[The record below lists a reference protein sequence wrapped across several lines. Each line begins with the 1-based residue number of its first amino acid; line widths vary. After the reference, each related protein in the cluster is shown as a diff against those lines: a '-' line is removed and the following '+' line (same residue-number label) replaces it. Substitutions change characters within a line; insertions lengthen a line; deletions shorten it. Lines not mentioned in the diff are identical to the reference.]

1 MAGRRALTPSQERIF
16 LTPGSHGALVGIFS
30 LLAKAGDVILSE
42 RITYPGVRS
51 IAVQLD
57 LQLIGVETDGDGVL
71 PEAVED
77 VIKRHAPRA
86 LYLNPTLQNPL
97 KWVASRALTPAR
109 GSGLGQP

>member
-1 MAGRRALTPSQERIF
+1 M
-16 LTPGSHGALVGIFS
+16 
-30 LLAKAGDVILSE
+30 ILSD

-86 LYLNPTLQNPL
+86 LYLNPTLQSPL
-97 KWVASRALTPAR
+97 TLTMPERSREVICALARRHCREIQKADSLRPFFPAYSQLTLTPFR
-109 GSGLGQP
+109 REV